1 MQDHAKLKAETDS
14 ITSHNQALAKEN
26 QLLTAEID
34 KLLLELSQL

>member
-14 ITSHNQALAKEN
+14 IASRNHTLTKEN

-34 KLLLELSQL
+34 KLLLELGQM